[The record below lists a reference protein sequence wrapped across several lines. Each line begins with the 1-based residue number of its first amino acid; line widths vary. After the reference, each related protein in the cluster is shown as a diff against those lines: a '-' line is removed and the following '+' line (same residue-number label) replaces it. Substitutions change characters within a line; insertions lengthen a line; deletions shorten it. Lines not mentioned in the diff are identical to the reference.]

1 MAFNDME
8 ATKTEAARGPCLE
21 NIGVSGRIAV
31 MRLEIK
37 QGTFTQNHRHE
48 SECVVMV
55 LEGALRF
62 HFSNRVTTLGPNE
75 MLRLIPGDEH
85 LSEALS
91 DTVVLNIST
100 VHQGS
105 DACGPF
111 LNYDPDQYL
120 WGV

>member
-1 MAFNDME
+1 MAFNDMQLM
-8 ATKTEAARGPCLE
+8 KTRPVQSTNLQD
-21 NIGVSGRIAV
+21 IGVTGRIAV
-31 MRLEIK
+31 TRLEIK

-62 HFSNRVTTLGPNE
+62 HFSNRMITLGPNE
-75 MLRLIPGDEH
+75 MLRLVPGDEH

-91 DTVVLNIST
+91 DAVVLNIST